1 MSNFEQSFTHYLSL
15 FDGQPTA
22 WSSEIEEAF
31 DAWIHESYL
40 EADGDEQLTKA
51 HLRLI
56 QANALEEG
64 TTSEIIHVK
73 VDTRQES
80 SADVKFRLKSSFFD
94 LTVHLNVTLKDE
106 KMFRA
111 KSTAEGADEL
121 HAMRRVM
128 LNFYQVKKKLLK
140 RAGLYDGNPK
150 SFTPEIAQ
158 IFDDTYHDDFLFC
171 IGDRMIRKE
180 EIVATSKLLM
190 AKSTK
195 ATVQICQPIDNTH
208 MELKV
213 RVQLGEDLS
222 FQEHLIV
229 TMEGGKLIH
238 SEPYDTDAQNEL
250 NKATVRIREYLGLAK
265 TSEFSKELPVLE
277 IAQ

>member
-208 MELKV
+208 MELKA

>member
-1 MSNFEQSFTHYLSL
+1 
-15 FDGQPTA
+15 
-22 WSSEIEEAF
+22 
-31 DAWIHESYL
+31 
-40 EADGDEQLTKA
+40 
-51 HLRLI
+51 LI

-208 MELKV
+208 MELKA

-229 TMEGGKLIH
+229 TVEGGKLIH

-265 TSEFSKELPVLE
+265 MSEFSKDLPVLE
-277 IAQ
+277 MAQ